1 MRRPLEEQNGNLN
14 KVSVTRR
21 FDLEA
26 EIQTLMFFTVGAY
39 RN

>member
-1 MRRPLEEQNGNLN
+1 MKRPVEEQNGNLN

-26 EIQTLMFFTVGAY
+26 EIQTLMFFIVGAC